1 MRTLRPSDGARI
13 GRYELVG
20 ELGSGALGRL
30 WLATGADRRLVA
42 LRSLRARFVAYEGA
56 RARFRREVDAARQVS
71 GVHIAAVLDA
81 DLEAPVPWVASAF
94 APGVPLDLAVDAIG
108 PLPEEPLLRLAAGLA
123 CAMTDIHRVGVV
135 HGGLRPSAVIL
146 GDDGPTVTDFG
157 IGGAAAHDGDNELT
171 PLNRLLSTSAFM
183 SPEHAESGRV
193 TSRSDVFSLGA
204 VLAFACTGRSPFA
217 GSSAPQSL
225 YNIVYGEADLGSVP
239 ERLRPIVESCLAKDP
254 VHRPTPDQ
262 ILESVGRITPSARP
276 WPAPVH
282 TLIARHGEEVTRL
295 VQTPREP
302 AAMPLTAMPLLED
315 VPLSKRPE
323 GRSNNRRV
331 GYAGALAGLLVL
343 PVATVGW
350 LQWRSPD
357 APVADPRDGASSV
370 SGSASQPPPSVSAKP
385 PAKPPINLLG
395 HTGYITGVA
404 FSPDGRTV
412 ATGSADGSAR
422 LWSVADRVQLGEP
435 LLAGSGHS
443 VNAVVFSPDGRTLA
457 TAGTDGTARLW
468 NVSDHRELAR
478 WQAVRSDS
486 VDAVVF
492 SPDGRTLA
500 TGGSDGDT
508 RLWDVSTHQQIGQPF
523 GRFKSITVNAVVF
536 SPDGR
541 TLATG
546 SNDGIMRLWD
556 VTTHQ
561 QLGQP
566 IGNTLGVM
574 SVAFSP
580 DGRTLMTG
588 NWDHT
593 TRLWDVDSHR
603 QLAQFEDTT
612 TILDAAFSP
621 DGRTVVTA
629 NASDLRQWDVGSHE
643 LRGQFVSGAV
653 ASPSCVAFSPDGRM
667 IATGSGDND
676 GAVQLWDV
684 DAFR

>member
-1 MRTLRPSDGARI
+1 MRPLQPSDGAQI
-13 GRYELVG
+13 GPYGLVG
-20 ELGSGALGRL
+20 ELGRGALGRL
-30 WLATGADRRLVA
+30 LLATAPDRRLVA
-42 LRSLRARFVAYEGA
+42 LRSVRAQFVEYDGVRARC
-56 RARFRREVDAARQVS
+56 RREVDAARQVS
-71 GVHIAAVLDA
+71 GAHIAAVLDA

-123 CAMTDIHRVGVV
+123 SALTDIHRVGVV

-157 IGGAAAHDGDNELT
+157 IGRAAAHDGDNEPT

-183 SPEHAESGRV
+183 SPEHAEGGRV

-204 VLAFACTGRSPFA
+204 VLAFACVGRSPFA
-217 GSSAPQSL
+217 GSSTPQSL
-225 YNIVYGEADLGSVP
+225 YNIVYREADLGAVP
-239 ERLRPIVESCLAKDP
+239 ERLRPIIESCLAKDP

-262 ILESVGRITPSARP
+262 ILESVGRIAPSARP

-282 TLIARHGEEVTRL
+282 TLIARHGEEATRL
-295 VQTPREP
+295 VQTPRES
-302 AAMPLTAMPLLED
+302 AAMPLPEDGSLSEQPERRSSRTA
-315 VPLSKRPE
+315 
-323 GRSNNRRV
+323 RRV
-331 GYAGALAGLLVL
+331 GYMGALAGLLVL
-343 PVATVGW
+343 PVATVVW
-350 LQWRSPD
+350 LQWGSPD
-357 APVADPRDGASSV
+357 APVADPRAGASSV
-370 SGSASQPPPSVSAKP
+370 SGSASQPPPSVTAKP
-385 PAKPPINLLG
+385 PAKPPVNLLG
-395 HTGYITGVA
+395 HTGYITSVA
-404 FSPDGRTV
+404 FGPDGRTV
-412 ATGSADGSAR
+412 ATGGADGSAR
-422 LWSVADRVQLGEP
+422 LWSVADRVQLGDP
-435 LLAGSGHS
+435 LIAGSGHS

-457 TAGTDGTARLW
+457 TGGTDGTARLW
-468 NVSDHRELAR
+468 SVSDRRELAQ
-478 WQAVRSDS
+478 WPAVRSDS
-486 VDAVVF
+486 VDTVAF

-523 GRFKSITVNAVVF
+523 GRFKFITVNAVVF

-546 SNDGIMRLWD
+546 SNDGVTRLWD

-566 IGNTLGVM
+566 IGNSLNVM

-580 DGRTLMTG
+580 DGRTLVTG

-593 TRLWDVDSHR
+593 TRLWEVDSHR

-612 TILDAAFSP
+612 TILDVAFSP

-629 NASDLRQWDVGSHE
+629 NTSDLRQWDVGSHQ
-643 LRGQFVSGAV
+643 LRGQLVSGAV
-653 ASPSCVAFSPDGRM
+653 ASPSCVAFSPDGRT

-684 DAFR
+684 DSFR